1 MTTSLNCE
9 QELQRALEV
18 IERQSRVIESLT
30 ALLSQSDHDED
41 DTPEPPSGYLNP
53 RG

>member
-1 MTTSLNCE
+1 MPTSLNCE

-18 IERQSRVIESLT
+18 IAQQSRTIEMLT
-30 ALLSQSDHDED
+30 ALLAQQGDED
-41 DTPEPPSGYLNP
+41 DGETPSGYLNQ

>member
-1 MTTSLNCE
+1 MPTSLNCE

-18 IERQSRVIESLT
+18 IAQQSRTIEMLT
-30 ALLSQSDHDED
+30 ALLAQQDDEGEAP
-41 DTPEPPSGYLNP
+41 DTHPYLNA

>member
-1 MTTSLNCE
+1 MPTSLNCE

-18 IERQSRVIESLT
+18 IAQQSRTIEILT
-30 ALLSQSDHDED
+30 ALLAQQDDED
-41 DTPEPPSGYLNP
+41 DVPDTHPYLNA

>member
-1 MTTSLNCE
+1 MPTLLNCE

-18 IERQSRVIESLT
+18 IAQQSRTIEMLT
-30 ALLSQSDHDED
+30 ALLAQHDD
-41 DTPEPPSGYLNP
+41 DADDAPSGGYLSS

>member
-1 MTTSLNCE
+1 MPTSLNCE

-18 IERQSRVIESLT
+18 IAQQSRTIEMLT
-30 ALLSQSDHDED
+30 ALLAQQDDED
-41 DTPEPPSGYLNP
+41 DGAPSDGYLNH